1 MNKEQSIEKIKSTL
15 SELKEL
21 ALSIRGKK
29 TELKFEE
36 FVTNEGP
43 VLITNGGLEVGLE
56 VYTKDSEG
64 NQTPVNDGEFA
75 CEGKK
80 VTIESGKIVKMEEIK
95 EGTEIES
102 PEDNANVNI
111 DSETKVEEK
120 MEEEKKKED
129 GEIGVDEVKPLDNEE
144 VEVEVEAPEKKEEI
158 SVEDRIKGLED
169 AVSKILSIMDQM
181 MTKTEETMS
190 QNVELEKKVQELS
203 AQPGDEPV
211 EVKLSKNTQDL
222 SDVELRIQRF
232 KNMAKGL

>member
-36 FVTNEGP
+36 FVSNEGP
-43 VLITNGGLEVGLE
+43 ILVTNGGLEVGLD
-56 VYTKDSEG
+56 VFTKDSEG
-64 NQTPVNDGEFA
+64 NQTPINDGEFV

-80 VTIESGKIVKMEEIK
+80 VTVESGKITKMEEIK
-95 EGTEIES
+95 EEDVMES
-102 PEDNANVNI
+102 PEDNANVNV
-111 DSETKVEEK
+111 DEEVKVEEK
-120 MEEEKKKED
+120 MEEVKKEEE
-129 GEIGVDEVKPLDNEE
+129 EIGVVETKPLDNEE
-144 VEVEVEAPEKKEEI
+144 VEVETPEKEVEI

-181 MTKTEETMS
+181 MTKTQETMS

-211 EVKLSKNTQDL
+211 EVKLSKNTQTL
-222 SDVELRIQRF
+222 SDVELRIERF
-232 KNMAKGL
+232 KNMAKSI

>member
-36 FVTNEGP
+36 FISSEGP
-43 VLITNGGLEVGLE
+43 VLITNGGLEVGLD
-56 VYTKDSEG
+56 VFTKDSEG
-64 NQTPVNDGEFA
+64 NQTPINDGEFV

-80 VTIESGKIVKMEEIK
+80 VTVESGKITKMEEIK
-95 EGTEIES
+95 EEDVMES
-102 PEDNANVNI
+102 PEDNANVNV
-111 DSETKVEEK
+111 DEEVKVEEK
-120 MEEEKKKED
+120 MEEVKKE
-129 GEIGVDEVKPLDNEE
+129 EEEVGVVETKPLDNEE
-144 VEVEVEAPEKKEEI
+144 VEVETPEKEVEI

-181 MTKTEETMS
+181 MTKTQETMS

-211 EVKLSKNTQDL
+211 EVKLSKNTQTL
-222 SDVELRIQRF
+222 SDVELRIERF
-232 KNMAKGL
+232 KNMAKSI

>member
-36 FVTNEGP
+36 FVSNEGP
-43 VLITNGGLEVGLE
+43 ILVTNGGLEVGLD
-56 VYTKDSEG
+56 VFTKDSEG
-64 NQTPVNDGEFA
+64 NQTPINDGEFV

-80 VTIESGKIVKMEEIK
+80 VTVESGKITKMEEIK
-95 EGTEIES
+95 EEDVMES
-102 PEDNANVNI
+102 PEDNANVNV
-111 DSETKVEEK
+111 DEEVKVEEK
-120 MEEEKKKED
+120 MEEVKKE
-129 GEIGVDEVKPLDNEE
+129 EEEVGVVETKPLDNEE
-144 VEVEVEAPEKKEEI
+144 VEVETPEKEVEI

-181 MTKTEETMS
+181 MTKTQETMS

-211 EVKLSKNTQDL
+211 EVKLSKNTQTL
-222 SDVELRIQRF
+222 SDVELRIERF
-232 KNMAKGL
+232 KNMAKSI

>member
-36 FVTNEGP
+36 FVSSEGP
-43 VLITNGGLEVGLE
+43 VLITNGGLEVGLD
-56 VYTKDSEG
+56 VFTKDSEG
-64 NQTPVNDGEFA
+64 NQTPINDGEFV

-80 VTIESGKIVKMEEIK
+80 VTVESGKITKMEEVK
-95 EGTEIES
+95 EEDVMES
-102 PEDNANVNI
+102 PEDNANVNV
-111 DSETKVEEK
+111 DEVKVEEK
-120 MEEEKKKED
+120 MEEVKKE
-129 GEIGVDEVKPLDNEE
+129 EEEVGVVEVKPLDNEE
-144 VEVEVEAPEKKEEI
+144 VEVEVEAPEKEKEV

-181 MTKTEETMS
+181 MTKTQETMS

-211 EVKLSKNTQDL
+211 EVKLSKNTQTL
-222 SDVELRIQRF
+222 SDVELRIERF
-232 KNMAKGL
+232 KNMAKSI

>member
-111 DSETKVEEK
+111 DTETKVKEKMGEEK
-120 MEEEKKKED
+120 
-129 GEIGVDEVKPLDNEE
+129 
-144 VEVEVEAPEKKEEI
+144 KKEEI
-158 SVEDRIKGLED
+158 SVEDRIKGLEE

-211 EVKLSKNTQDL
+211 EVKLSKNTQTL
-222 SDVELRIQRF
+222 SDVELRIERF
-232 KNMAKGL
+232 KNMAKSI

>member
-29 TELKFEE
+29 ELKFEE
-36 FVTNEGP
+36 FVSNEGP
-43 VLITNGGLEVGLE
+43 VLITNGGLEVGLD
-56 VYTKDSEG
+56 VFTKDSEG
-64 NQTPVNDGEFA
+64 NQTPINDGEFV

-80 VTIESGKIVKMEEIK
+80 VTVESGKITKMEEIK
-95 EGTEIES
+95 EEDVMES
-102 PEDNANVNI
+102 PEDNANVNV
-111 DSETKVEEK
+111 DEEVKVEEK

-129 GEIGVDEVKPLDNEE
+129 EIGADEVKPLGNEE
-144 VEVEVEAPEKKEEI
+144 VEVEVESPEKEEEV

-211 EVKLSKNTQDL
+211 EVKLSKNTQTL
-222 SDVELRIQRF
+222 SDVELRIERF
-232 KNMAKGL
+232 KNMAKSI

>member
-29 TELKFEE
+29 ELKFEE
-36 FVTNEGP
+36 FASNEGP
-43 VLITNGGLEVGLE
+43 VLITNGGLEVGLD
-56 VYTKDSEG
+56 VFTKDSEG
-64 NQTPVNDGEFA
+64 NQTPINDGEYV

-80 VTIESGKIVKMEEIK
+80 VTVESGKITKMEEIK

-102 PEDNANVNI
+102 PEDNANANV
-111 DSETKVEEK
+111 DEEEKVEEK
-120 MEEEKKKED
+120 MEEVKKEEEED
-129 GEIGVDEVKPLDNEE
+129 VEVKPLDNEE
-144 VEVEVEAPEKKEEI
+144 VEVEVEAPEKEEEV

-181 MTKTEETMS
+181 MSKTEETMS

-232 KNMAKGL
+232 KNMAKSI

>member
-29 TELKFEE
+29 ELKFEE
-36 FVTNEGP
+36 FVSNEGP
-43 VLITNGGLEVGLE
+43 VLITNGGLEVGLD
-56 VYTKDSEG
+56 VFTKDSEG
-64 NQTPVNDGEFA
+64 NQTPINDGEFV

-80 VTIESGKIVKMEEIK
+80 VTVESGKITKMEEVK
-95 EGTEIES
+95 EEDVMES
-102 PEDNANVNI
+102 PEDNANVNV
-111 DSETKVEEK
+111 DEEVKVEEK
-120 MEEEKKKED
+120 MEEEKKKEE
-129 GEIGVDEVKPLDNEE
+129 EIGVDEAKPLDNEE
-144 VEVEVEAPEKKEEI
+144 VEVEAPEKEGEV

-211 EVKLSKNTQDL
+211 EVKLSKNTQNL
-222 SDVELRIQRF
+222 SDVELRIERF
-232 KNMAKGL
+232 KNMAKSL

>member
-36 FVTNEGP
+36 FVSNEGP
-43 VLITNGGLEVGLE
+43 ILVTNGGLEVGLD
-56 VYTKDSEG
+56 VFTKDSEG
-64 NQTPVNDGEFA
+64 NQTPINDGEFV

-80 VTIESGKIVKMEEIK
+80 VTVESGKITKMEEIK
-95 EGTEIES
+95 EEDVMES
-102 PEDNANVNI
+102 PEDNANVNV
-111 DSETKVEEK
+111 DEEVKVEEK
-120 MEEEKKKED
+120 MEEVKKE
-129 GEIGVDEVKPLDNEE
+129 EEEVGVVETKPLDNEE
-144 VEVEVEAPEKKEEI
+144 VEVETPEKEKEV

-181 MTKTEETMS
+181 MTKTQETMS

-211 EVKLSKNTQDL
+211 EVKLSKNTQTL
-222 SDVELRIQRF
+222 SDVELRIERF
-232 KNMAKGL
+232 KNMAKSI

>member
-29 TELKFEE
+29 TELKLEE
-36 FVTNEGP
+36 FVSNEGP
-43 VLITNGGLEVGLE
+43 VLITNGGLEVGLD
-56 VYTKDSEG
+56 VFTKDSEG
-64 NQTPVNDGEFA
+64 NQTPINDGEFV

-80 VTIESGKIVKMEEIK
+80 VTVESGKITKMEEVK
-95 EGTEIES
+95 EEDVMES
-102 PEDNANVNI
+102 PEDNANVNV
-111 DSETKVEEK
+111 DEEVKVEEK
-120 MEEEKKKED
+120 MEEEKKEED
-129 GEIGVDEVKPLDNEE
+129 EIGVDEVKPLDNEE
-144 VEVEVEAPEKKEEI
+144 VEVEAPEKEGEV

-211 EVKLSKNTQDL
+211 EVKLSKNTQNL
-222 SDVELRIQRF
+222 SDVELRIERF
-232 KNMAKGL
+232 KNMAKSL

>member
-29 TELKFEE
+29 ELKFEE
-36 FVTNEGP
+36 FVSNEGP
-43 VLITNGGLEVGLE
+43 VLITNGGLEVGLD
-56 VYTKDSEG
+56 VFTKDSEG
-64 NQTPVNDGEFA
+64 NQTPINDGEFV

-80 VTIESGKIVKMEEIK
+80 VTVESGKITKMEEVK
-95 EGTEIES
+95 EEDVMES
-102 PEDNANVNI
+102 PEDNANVNV
-111 DSETKVEEK
+111 VEEK
-120 MEEEKKKED
+120 MEEVKKEEE
-129 GEIGVDEVKPLDNEE
+129 EIGVVEVKPLDNEE
-144 VEVEVEAPEKKEEI
+144 VEVEVEAPEKEKEEV

-181 MTKTEETMS
+181 MTKTQETMS

-211 EVKLSKNTQDL
+211 EVKLSKNTQTL
-222 SDVELRIQRF
+222 SDVELRIERF
-232 KNMAKGL
+232 KNMAKSI

>member
-29 TELKFEE
+29 ELKFEE
-36 FVTNEGP
+36 FVSNEGP
-43 VLITNGGLEVGLE
+43 VLITNGGLEVGLD
-56 VYTKDSEG
+56 VFTKDSEG
-64 NQTPVNDGEFA
+64 NQTPINDGEFV

-80 VTIESGKIVKMEEIK
+80 VTVESGKITKMEEVK
-95 EGTEIES
+95 EEDVMES
-102 PEDNANVNI
+102 PEDNANVNV
-111 DSETKVEEK
+111 DEEVKVEEK
-120 MEEEKKKED
+120 MEEEKKEED
-129 GEIGVDEVKPLDNEE
+129 EIGVDEVKPLDNEE
-144 VEVEVEAPEKKEEI
+144 VEVEVEAPEKEGEA

-211 EVKLSKNTQDL
+211 EVKLSKNTQNL
-222 SDVELRIQRF
+222 SDVELRIERF
-232 KNMAKGL
+232 KNMAKSL

>member
-29 TELKFEE
+29 TELKLEE
-36 FVTNEGP
+36 FVSNEGP
-43 VLITNGGLEVGLE
+43 VLITNGGLEVGLD
-56 VYTKDSEG
+56 VFTKDSEG
-64 NQTPVNDGEFA
+64 NQTPINDGEFV

-80 VTIESGKIVKMEEIK
+80 VTVESGKITKMEEIK
-95 EGTEIES
+95 EEDVIES
-102 PEDNANVNI
+102 PEDNANVNV
-111 DSETKVEEK
+111 DEEVKVEEK
-120 MEEEKKKED
+120 MEEEKKKEE
-129 GEIGVDEVKPLDNEE
+129 EIGVDEAKPLDNEE
-144 VEVEVEAPEKKEEI
+144 VEVEVESPEKEEEV

-211 EVKLSKNTQDL
+211 EVKLSKNTQTL
-222 SDVELRIQRF
+222 SDVELRIERF
-232 KNMAKGL
+232 KNMAKSI

>member
-29 TELKFEE
+29 ELKFEE
-36 FVTNEGP
+36 FVSNEGP
-43 VLITNGGLEVGLE
+43 ILVTNGGLEVGLD
-56 VYTKDSEG
+56 VFTKDSEG
-64 NQTPVNDGEFA
+64 NQTPINDGEFV

-80 VTIESGKIVKMEEIK
+80 VTVESGKITKMEEIK
-95 EGTEIES
+95 EEDVMES
-102 PEDNANVNI
+102 PEDNANVNV
-111 DSETKVEEK
+111 DEEVKVEEK
-120 MEEEKKKED
+120 MEEVKKE
-129 GEIGVDEVKPLDNEE
+129 EEEVGVVETKPLDNEE
-144 VEVEVEAPEKKEEI
+144 VEVETPEKEVEI

-181 MTKTEETMS
+181 MTKTQETMS

-211 EVKLSKNTQDL
+211 EVKLSKNTQTL
-222 SDVELRIQRF
+222 SDVELRIERF
-232 KNMAKGL
+232 KNMAKSI

>member
-36 FVTNEGP
+36 FVSNEGP
-43 VLITNGGLEVGLE
+43 VLITNGGLEVGLD
-56 VYTKDSEG
+56 VFTKDSEG
-64 NQTPVNDGEFA
+64 NQTPINDGEFV

-80 VTIESGKIVKMEEIK
+80 VTVESGKITKMEEVK
-95 EGTEIES
+95 EEDVMES
-102 PEDNANVNI
+102 PEDNANVNV
-111 DSETKVEEK
+111 DEEVKVEEK
-120 MEEEKKKED
+120 MEEVKKKE
-129 GEIGVDEVKPLDNEE
+129 EEVGVVEVKPLDNEE
-144 VEVEVEAPEKKEEI
+144 VEVEVEAPEKEEEV

-181 MTKTEETMS
+181 MTKTQETMS

-211 EVKLSKNTQDL
+211 EVKLSKNTQTL
-222 SDVELRIQRF
+222 SDVELRIERF
-232 KNMAKGL
+232 KNMAKSI

>member
-29 TELKFEE
+29 ELKFEE
-36 FVTNEGP
+36 FVSNEGP
-43 VLITNGGLEVGLE
+43 ILVTNGGLEVGLD
-56 VYTKDSEG
+56 VFTKDSEG
-64 NQTPVNDGEFA
+64 NQTPINDGEFV

-80 VTIESGKIVKMEEIK
+80 VTVESGKITKMEEIK
-95 EGTEIES
+95 EEDVMES
-102 PEDNANVNI
+102 PEDNANVNV
-111 DSETKVEEK
+111 DEEVKVEEK
-120 MEEEKKKED
+120 MEEVKKEEE
-129 GEIGVDEVKPLDNEE
+129 EIGVVEVKPLDNEE
-144 VEVEVEAPEKKEEI
+144 VEVETPEKEKEV

-181 MTKTEETMS
+181 MTKTQETMS

-211 EVKLSKNTQDL
+211 EVKLSKNTQTL
-222 SDVELRIQRF
+222 SDVELRIERF
-232 KNMAKGL
+232 KNMAKSI

>member
-29 TELKFEE
+29 ELKFEE
-36 FVTNEGP
+36 FVSNEGP
-43 VLITNGGLEVGLE
+43 VLVTNGGLEVGLD
-56 VYTKDSEG
+56 VFTKDSEG
-64 NQTPVNDGEFA
+64 NQTPINDGEFV

-80 VTIESGKIVKMEEIK
+80 VTVESGKITKMEEIK
-95 EGTEIES
+95 EEDVMES
-102 PEDNANVNI
+102 PEDNANVNV
-111 DSETKVEEK
+111 DEEVKVEEK
-120 MEEEKKKED
+120 MEEVKKE
-129 GEIGVDEVKPLDNEE
+129 EEEVGVVETKPLDNEE
-144 VEVEVEAPEKKEEI
+144 VEVETPEKEVEI

-181 MTKTEETMS
+181 MTKTQETMS

-211 EVKLSKNTQDL
+211 EVKLSKNTQTL
-222 SDVELRIQRF
+222 SDVELRIERF
-232 KNMAKGL
+232 KNMAKSI